1 MFTYLYLVHVSVLM
15 IELTMQLAAA
25 NKRVA
30 FGHKKK
36 LNPPVQCL
44 FLPVFL

>member
-25 NKRVA
+25 NPKTS
-30 FGHKKK
+30 GLWPQKK
-36 LNPPVQCL
+36 N
-44 FLPVFL
+44 